1 MMSLCRVC
9 FLSTLVGHALALWIL
24 GGIGESCT
32 QACTGIGQECSP
44 SALRQHNTEVNS
56 EREVAAWVE
65 RLQGTCSSYNV
76 GFGSHTDVPAYD
88 VTSGECY
95 VSDMVRDEVHFSCD
109 RSAAHT
115 KKRLCWCESA
125 IASSNDVADKAQA
138 EGDDEIGTDVIIWI
152 VIGNMVFL
160 GILAVCCGL
169 TCKLMQRCR
178 GASETPPGEV
188 ASTFVRCPACGVP
201 LERSTSPSTAPAKR
215 MPSKPATTKS
225 SLGLR
230 HGDEDTIS
238 NRTSQT
244 VKFQDVVFDT
254 DMSVSDVSKSA
265 NAV

>member
-1 MMSLCRVC
+1 MHLLCGYWAELAKVAHR
-9 FLSTLVGHALALWIL
+9 LAPALAKNAPQVPCINTIL
-24 GGIGESCT
+24 KSTVREKL
-32 QACTGIGQECSP
+32 
-44 SALRQHNTEVNS
+44 LRGLKDCKGL
-56 EREVAAWVE
+56 AAATMSGFIEDLSW
-65 RLQGTCSSYNV
+65 R
-76 GFGSHTDVPAYD
+76 FGSHTDVPAYD

-201 LERSTSPSTAPAKR
+201 LERSASPSTAPAKR

-244 VKFQDVVFDT
+244 VKFQDVVFDS